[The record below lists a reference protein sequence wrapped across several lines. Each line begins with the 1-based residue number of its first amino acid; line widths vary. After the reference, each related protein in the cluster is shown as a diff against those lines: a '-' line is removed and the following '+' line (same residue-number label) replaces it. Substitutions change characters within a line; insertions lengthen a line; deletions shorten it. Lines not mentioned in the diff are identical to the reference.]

1 MANSQDPIELRVE
14 YQRLNTFFSDYA
26 RNISRGGSFIATETS
41 LGVGTE
47 FVFVLGVPKLDSPLR
62 LNGRVMWVTTPQDA
76 SKANPAGMG
85 IEFQYDDDA
94 ERKAI
99 QDRVEALMSTELGTK
114 ITDRLLG
121 KTL

>member
-1 MANSQDPIELRVE
+1 MANAQDPIELRVE

-26 RNISRGGSFIATETS
+26 RNISRGGSFIATETP

-47 FVFVLGVPKLDSPLR
+47 FVFVLGVPKLEAPLR

-99 QDRVEALMSTELGTK
+99 QDQVEALMGTELGTK